1 MTRESNPRI
10 RGLTVRALR
19 VPMAHPH
26 RTAGG
31 AVTESP
37 LVLTDVATED
47 GVVGHSMVFTYTP
60 AALKPAAC
68 PTS

>member
-1 MTRESNPRI
+1 MTRDSNPRI

-31 AVTESP
+31 T
-37 LVLTDVATED
+37 
-47 GVVGHSMVFTYTP
+47 VGLGQLYAP
-60 AALKPAAC
+60 
-68 PTS
+68 